1 MLWIILNLNFFV
13 VHRLIYFLL
22 ISGLVFGQSIT
33 NSQIEKIKSELQKDL
48 INNNPSQ
55 DAVIE
60 GNQPLDKVNILV
72 EPSQNQLTSPE
83 YFGYDYLERDLN
95 FYDNLSP
102 LSNYIL
108 GPGDEVIISMWGETN
123 NRETFIINK
132 DGLIYFENVGFINIS
147 NLNISDAEKLLKERL
162 SEIYSTLNDKD
173 NPTNLRVE
181 LGKIK
186 SINVFFTGEVNNP
199 GISIIHPFSDILTAL
214 IQAGGVQKTG
224 SLRNIKL
231 IRANKVVATIDF
243 YNFFNFGIK
252 EFENLPI
259 TNGDIIHIPFVEKRV
274 KIEGEVNRPKLYELK
289 NKETLSDLITF
300 AGGLKSSS
308 SAKAVIKEIAGLS
321 SRVSDDFAKYGRSVN
336 LINSKE
342 IVLTNGA
349 EIFVLPIADNDFE
362 VTVYGKVNFP
372 GKYPISSDNNLKNL
386 LDTAGGFNDPI
397 FRKSIEDEITILRL
411 DENQFF
417 SKGFSVNYT
426 DAENF
431 ELKANDQIFVYE
443 NQNYLNAQ
451 MFSVVGAVNK
461 SGTFPLKTNTT
472 LRAAI
477 ELAGG
482 INEMGSLKSIAI
494 DRNFKSFD
502 EFGNEIV
509 EIKKIGNIDLDF
521 VLSDEDVVN
530 VSFLSNVIKV
540 DGNVYSPG
548 LVAFSKRMT
557 VSKAVELA
565 GGYKPNS
572 LKKRSYVIR
581 TNGEIEKVNLFRGRA
596 TRVFPGDTIFV
607 PVNTD
612 PNEFDITQF
621 IADLSTT
628 LANIATILILVDN
641 QAD

>member
-1 MLWIILNLNFFV
+1 MI
-13 VHRLIYFLL
+13 
-22 ISGLVFGQSIT
+22 
-33 NSQIEKIKSELQKDL
+33 
-48 INNNPSQ
+48 
-55 DAVIE
+55 
-60 GNQPLDKVNILV
+60 
-72 EPSQNQLTSPE
+72 
-83 YFGYDYLERDLN
+83 
-95 FYDNLSP
+95 
-102 LSNYIL
+102 
-108 GPGDEVIISMWGETN
+108 
-123 NRETFIINK
+123 FII
-132 DGLIYFENVGFINIS
+132 
-147 NLNISDAEKLLKERL
+147 
-162 SEIYSTLNDKD
+162 
-173 NPTNLRVE
+173 
-181 LGKIK
+181 
-186 SINVFFTGEVNNP
+186 
-199 GISIIHPFSDILTAL
+199 
-214 IQAGGVQKTG
+214 
-224 SLRNIKL
+224 
-231 IRANKVVATIDF
+231 
-243 YNFFNFGIK
+243 FFNFGIK

>member
-1 MLWIILNLNFFV
+1 MN
-13 VHRLIYFLL
+13 RLIYILL

-102 LSNYIL
+102 SSNYIL

-308 SAKAVIKEIAGLS
+308 STKALIKEIAGLS

-417 SKGFSVNYT
+417 SKEFSVNYA

-443 NQNYLNAQ
+443 NQNYLNVQ

-472 LRAAI
+472 LRAAL

-482 INEMGSLKSIAI
+482 INEMGSLKSISI

-509 EIKKIGNIDLDF
+509 EIKKISNINLDF

-530 VSFLSNVIKV
+530 VSSLNNVIKV

-557 VSKAVELA
+557 MSKAIELA
-565 GGYKPNS
+565 GGFKPNS
-572 LKKRSYVIR
+572 LKNRSYVIR
-581 TNGEIEKVNLFRGRA
+581 SNGEIEKANLFRGRA
-596 TRVFPGDTIFV
+596 KRVFPGDTIFV
-607 PVNTD
+607 PVDTD

-628 LANIATILILVDN
+628 LANIAAILILVDN

>member
-1 MLWIILNLNFFV
+1 MN
-13 VHRLIYFLL
+13 RLIYSLL

-48 INNNPSQ
+48 INNNQSQ

-102 LSNYIL
+102 SSNYIL

-308 SAKAVIKEIAGLS
+308 SAKALIKEIAGLS

-372 GKYPISSDNNLKNL
+372 GKYPISSENNLKNL

-417 SKGFSVNYT
+417 SKEFSVNYA

-431 ELKANDQIFVYE
+431 ELRANDQIFVYE

-472 LRAAI
+472 LRAAL

-482 INEMGSLKSIAI
+482 INEMGSLESISI

-509 EIKKIGNIDLDF
+509 EIKKIGNINLDF
-521 VLSDEDVVN
+521 VLADEDVVN
-530 VSFLSNVIKV
+530 VSSLNNVIKV

-557 VSKAVELA
+557 MSKAVELA

-572 LKKRSYVIR
+572 LKNRSYVIR
-581 TNGEIEKVNLFRGRA
+581 SNGEIEKANLFRGRA
-596 TRVFPGDTIFV
+596 KRVFPGDTIFV
-607 PVNTD
+607 PVNTN

-628 LANIATILILVDN
+628 LANIAAILILVDN

>member
-1 MLWIILNLNFFV
+1 MY
-13 VHRLIYFLL
+13 RLIYSLL

-48 INNNPSQ
+48 INNNQSQ

-102 LSNYIL
+102 SSNYIL

-308 SAKAVIKEIAGLS
+308 SAKALIKEIAGLS

-372 GKYPISSDNNLKNL
+372 GKYPISSENNLKNL

-417 SKGFSVNYT
+417 SKEFSVNYA

-431 ELKANDQIFVYE
+431 ELRANDQIFVYE

-472 LRAAI
+472 LRAAL

-482 INEMGSLKSIAI
+482 INEMGSLESISI

-509 EIKKIGNIDLDF
+509 EIKKIGNINLDF
-521 VLSDEDVVN
+521 VLADEDVVN
-530 VSFLSNVIKV
+530 VSSLNNVIKV

-557 VSKAVELA
+557 MSKAVELA

-572 LKKRSYVIR
+572 LKNRSYVIR
-581 TNGEIEKVNLFRGRA
+581 SNGEIEKANLFRGRA
-596 TRVFPGDTIFV
+596 KRVFPGDTIFV
-607 PVNTD
+607 PVNTN

-628 LANIATILILVDN
+628 LANIAAILILVDN

>member
-1 MLWIILNLNFFV
+1 M
-13 VHRLIYFLL
+13 HRLIYFLL

>member
-1 MLWIILNLNFFV
+1 M
-13 VHRLIYFLL
+13 

-48 INNNPSQ
+48 INNNQSQ

-102 LSNYIL
+102 SSNYIL

-308 SAKAVIKEIAGLS
+308 SAKALIKEIAGLS

-372 GKYPISSDNNLKNL
+372 GKYPISSENNLKNL

-417 SKGFSVNYT
+417 SKEFSVNYA

-431 ELKANDQIFVYE
+431 ELRANDQIFVYE

-451 MFSVVGAVNK
+451 MFSVIGAVNK

-472 LRAAI
+472 LRAAL

-482 INEMGSLKSIAI
+482 INEMGSLESISI

-509 EIKKIGNIDLDF
+509 EIKKIGNINLDF
-521 VLSDEDVVN
+521 VLADEDVVN
-530 VSFLSNVIKV
+530 VSSLNNVIKV

-557 VSKAVELA
+557 MSKAVELA

-572 LKKRSYVIR
+572 LKNRSYVIR
-581 TNGEIEKVNLFRGRA
+581 SNGEIEKANLFRGRVK
-596 TRVFPGDTIFV
+596 RVFPGDTIFV
-607 PVNTD
+607 PVNTN

-628 LANIATILILVDN
+628 LANIAAILILVDN

>member
-1 MLWIILNLNFFV
+1 MN
-13 VHRLIYFLL
+13 RLIYSLL

-48 INNNPSQ
+48 INNNQSQ

-102 LSNYIL
+102 SSNYIL

-308 SAKAVIKEIAGLS
+308 SAKALIKEIAGLS

-372 GKYPISSDNNLKNL
+372 GKYPISSENNLKNL

-417 SKGFSVNYT
+417 SKEFSVNYA

-431 ELKANDQIFVYE
+431 ELRANDQIFVYE

-451 MFSVVGAVNK
+451 MFSVIGAVNK

-472 LRAAI
+472 LRAAL

-482 INEMGSLKSIAI
+482 INEMGSLESISI

-509 EIKKIGNIDLDF
+509 EIKKIGNINLDF
-521 VLSDEDVVN
+521 VLADEDVVN
-530 VSFLSNVIKV
+530 VSSLNNVIKV

-557 VSKAVELA
+557 MSKAVELA

-572 LKKRSYVIR
+572 LKNRSYVIR
-581 TNGEIEKVNLFRGRA
+581 SNGEIEKANLFRGRVK
-596 TRVFPGDTIFV
+596 RVFPGDTIFV
-607 PVNTD
+607 PVNTN

-628 LANIATILILVDN
+628 LANIAAILILVDN

>member
-1 MLWIILNLNFFV
+1 MN
-13 VHRLIYFLL
+13 RLIYSLL

-48 INNNPSQ
+48 INNNQSQ

-102 LSNYIL
+102 SSNYIL

-308 SAKAVIKEIAGLS
+308 SAKALIKEIAGLS

-372 GKYPISSDNNLKNL
+372 GKYPISSENNLKNL

-417 SKGFSVNYT
+417 SKEFSVNYA

-431 ELKANDQIFVYE
+431 ELRANDQIFVYE

-451 MFSVVGAVNK
+451 MFSVIGAVNK

-472 LRAAI
+472 LRAAL

-482 INEMGSLKSIAI
+482 INEMGSLESISI

-509 EIKKIGNIDLDF
+509 EIKKIGNINLDF
-521 VLSDEDVVN
+521 VLADEDVVN
-530 VSFLSNVIKV
+530 VSSLNNVIKV

-557 VSKAVELA
+557 MSKAVELA

-572 LKKRSYVIR
+572 LKNRSYVIR
-581 TNGEIEKVNLFRGRA
+581 SNGEIEKANLFRGRA
-596 TRVFPGDTIFV
+596 KRVFPGDTIFV
-607 PVNTD
+607 PVNTN

-628 LANIATILILVDN
+628 LANIAAILILVDN

>member
-1 MLWIILNLNFFV
+1 M
-13 VHRLIYFLL
+13 

-48 INNNPSQ
+48 INNNQSQ

-102 LSNYIL
+102 SSNYIL

-308 SAKAVIKEIAGLS
+308 SAKALIKEIAGLS

-372 GKYPISSDNNLKNL
+372 GKYPISSENNLKNL

-417 SKGFSVNYT
+417 SKEFSVNYA

-431 ELKANDQIFVYE
+431 ELRANDQIFVYE

-472 LRAAI
+472 LRAAL

-482 INEMGSLKSIAI
+482 INEMGSLESISI

-509 EIKKIGNIDLDF
+509 EIKKIGNINLDF
-521 VLSDEDVVN
+521 VLADEDVVN
-530 VSFLSNVIKV
+530 VSSLNNVIKV

-557 VSKAVELA
+557 MSKAVELA

-572 LKKRSYVIR
+572 LKNRSYVIR
-581 TNGEIEKVNLFRGRA
+581 SNGEIEKANLFRGRA
-596 TRVFPGDTIFV
+596 KRVFPGDTIFV
-607 PVNTD
+607 PVNTN

-628 LANIATILILVDN
+628 LANIAAILILVDN

>member
-1 MLWIILNLNFFV
+1 MNK
-13 VHRLIYFLL
+13 LIYLLL

-55 DAVIE
+55 DVVIE
-60 GNQPLDKVNILV
+60 DNQPLDKVKILV
-72 EPSQNQLTSPE
+72 EPSQNRLTSPE

-95 FYDNLSP
+95 FYDNLAPS
-102 LSNYIL
+102 SNYIL

-147 NLNISDAEKLLKERL
+147 NLNISDAEKLLRERL
-162 SEIYSTLNDKD
+162 SEIYSTLNNKD

-308 SAKAVIKEIAGLS
+308 SAKALIKEIAGLS

-349 EIFVLPIADNDFE
+349 EIFVLPVADNDFE
-362 VTVYGKVNFP
+362 VKVYGKVNFP

-417 SKGFSVNYT
+417 SKEFSVNYA

-443 NQNYLNAQ
+443 NQNYLNDQ
-451 MFSVVGAVNK
+451 MFSVVGEVNK

-472 LRAAI
+472 LGAAL

-482 INEMGSLKSIAI
+482 INEMGSLESISI

-502 EFGNEIV
+502 ELGNELI
-509 EIKKIGNIDLDF
+509 ETKKIGNINLDF
-521 VLSDEDVVN
+521 VLSDKDVIN
-530 VSFLSNVIKV
+530 VSSLNNVVKV

-548 LVAFSKRMT
+548 LVAFSKRMNM
-557 VSKAVELA
+557 SKAIELA

-572 LKKRSYVIR
+572 LKNRSYVIR
-581 TNGEIEKVNLFRGRA
+581 SNGEIEKANLFRGRA
-596 TRVFPGDTIFV
+596 KRVFPGDTIFV
-607 PVNTD
+607 PVNTN
-612 PNEFDITQF
+612 PNDFDITQF
-621 IADLSTT
+621 IADLSST
-628 LANIATILILVDN
+628 LANIAAILILVDN
-641 QAD
+641 QAN

>member
-1 MLWIILNLNFFV
+1 MN
-13 VHRLIYFLL
+13 RLIYSLL

-48 INNNPSQ
+48 INNNQSQ

-102 LSNYIL
+102 SSNYIL

-308 SAKAVIKEIAGLS
+308 SAKALIKEIAGLS
-321 SRVSDDFAKYGRSVN
+321 SRVSDDFAKYG
-336 LINSKE
+336 
-342 IVLTNGA
+342 
-349 EIFVLPIADNDFE
+349 
-362 VTVYGKVNFP
+362 
-372 GKYPISSDNNLKNL
+372 
-386 LDTAGGFNDPI
+386 
-397 FRKSIEDEITILRL
+397 
-411 DENQFF
+411 
-417 SKGFSVNYT
+417 
-426 DAENF
+426 
-431 ELKANDQIFVYE
+431 
-443 NQNYLNAQ
+443 
-451 MFSVVGAVNK
+451 
-461 SGTFPLKTNTT
+461 
-472 LRAAI
+472 
-477 ELAGG
+477 
-482 INEMGSLKSIAI
+482 
-494 DRNFKSFD
+494 
-502 EFGNEIV
+502 
-509 EIKKIGNIDLDF
+509 DL
-521 VLSDEDVVN
+521 
-530 VSFLSNVIKV
+530 
-540 DGNVYSPG
+540 
-548 LVAFSKRMT
+548 
-557 VSKAVELA
+557 
-565 GGYKPNS
+565 
-572 LKKRSYVIR
+572 
-581 TNGEIEKVNLFRGRA
+581 
-596 TRVFPGDTIFV
+596 
-607 PVNTD
+607 
-612 PNEFDITQF
+612 
-621 IADLSTT
+621 
-628 LANIATILILVDN
+628 
-641 QAD
+641 